1 MLALRRVSSNVAL
14 RTARA
19 VLVSR
24 RTIVVGRDHGN
35 FNWVFLMVPQVP
47 PPPTVHAT
55 HVAHAAHTAAS
66 ACTVRTC
73 MQPSPTRHHAPQ
85 AEEWSIERFGKF
97 HRM

>member
-1 MLALRRVSSNVAL
+1 MVICFAILPRPCFIPVQRVRTHSEQNAGTRVVYGTARLSAMLPLRRVSSNVAL

-35 FNWVFLMVPQVP
+35 FNSVLLMV
-47 PPPTVHAT
+47 
-55 HVAHAAHTAAS
+55 
-66 ACTVRTC
+66 
-73 MQPSPTRHHAPQ
+73 PQ

>member
-19 VLVSR
+19 VSVSR

-55 HVAHAAHTAAS
+55 HVAHTAAS

-73 MQPSPTRHHAPQ
+73 SQRQHATQTQ

-97 HRM
+97 HRT

>member
-1 MLALRRVSSNVAL
+1 MLPRRVSSNVAL

-35 FNWVFLMVPQVP
+35 FNSVLLMV
-47 PPPTVHAT
+47 
-55 HVAHAAHTAAS
+55 
-66 ACTVRTC
+66 
-73 MQPSPTRHHAPQ
+73 PQ

>member
-1 MLALRRVSSNVAL
+1 MLALRRVSSDVAL

-35 FNWVFLMVPQVP
+35 FNWVFLMVPQVL

-55 HVAHAAHTAAS
+55 HVAHAAHRS
-66 ACTVRTC
+66 QC
-73 MQPSPTRHHAPQ
+73 MHRAYLQPAPTRHHAPQ